1 MKELNCTQIHF
12 LYAAL
17 ALVKDGYNSPLNSQ
31 VNNVVNAQP
40 LPVNEDCKIAPTPA
54 NLFATYSE
62 LLKIFNILP

>member
-12 LYAAL
+12 IYAAL

-31 VNNVVNAQP
+31 VNTANAQP
-40 LPVNEDCKIAPTPA
+40 LPVSENCKITPTPA

-62 LLKIFNILP
+62 LLKVFNIQP

>member
-12 LYAAL
+12 LYAAS

-31 VNNVVNAQP
+31 VNTANAQP
-40 LPVNEDCKIAPTPA
+40 QQVNENCKTTPTPA